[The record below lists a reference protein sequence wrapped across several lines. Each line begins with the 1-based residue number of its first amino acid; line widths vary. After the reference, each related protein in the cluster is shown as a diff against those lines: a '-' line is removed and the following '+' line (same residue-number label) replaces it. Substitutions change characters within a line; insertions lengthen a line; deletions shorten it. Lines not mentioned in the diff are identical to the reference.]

1 MKLLTGNSNKSLSK
15 KISKYLKSKLI
26 NSSIRKFADGEIY
39 IEINENIRGNSIFII
54 QSISSP
60 ANDNLMELLLC
71 IDALKR
77 SSAKNITTVIPYFG
91 YARQDR
97 KVVPRTSI
105 SAKLVSNLITK
116 AGADRVVTVDL
127 HAGQVQGFFDIPVDN
142 LFCTPI
148 FTRHI
153 KKNIK
158 NKNIICVAPD
168 VGGTERARA
177 LGKSLNVGL
186 AIVDKRR
193 PAPGKSQVMNVIG
206 NVKDKTCIIVDDII
220 DNIQK
225 QKLSDF
231 INKWIQDKINLVL
244 KSLVDLKNIKDKN
257 SSIKAL
263 AYQLYENNG
272 VLKREQ
278 VSEYLKSLGQN
289 ERKIL
294 RELGVKFGRYH
305 VFLYQLIKP
314 EAVSLRTLLWKNFHQ
329 KYFNIKPPIFGL
341 NFLDDKELRNKNFM
355 LLCGFEKFDN
365 LFVRIDI
372 LERLF
377 MLIINSPNSKENK
390 EIKIIPEMLNLLGCS
405 KDNFKKLLQ
414 KMNYKIFD
422 KNDETY
428 FKYNPIKKF
437 KQNSNKKVSS
447 ENPFKILKNLNLG

>member
-1 MKLLTGNSNKSLSK
+1 MKLLTGNSNKTLSK

-148 FTRHI
+148 FARHV

-158 NKNIICVAPD
+158 SKNIICVAPD

-177 LGKSLNVGL
+177 LGKSLDVGL

-220 DNIQK
+220 D
-225 QKLSDF
+225 S
-231 INKWIQDKINLVL
+231 
-244 KSLVDLKNIKDKN
+244 
-257 SSIKAL
+257 
-263 AYQLYENNG
+263 G
-272 VLKREQ
+272 
-278 VSEYLKSLGQN
+278 G
-289 ERKIL
+289 
-294 RELGVKFGRYH
+294 
-305 VFLYQLIKP
+305 
-314 EAVSLRTLLWKNFHQ
+314 T
-329 KYFNIKPPIFGL
+329 
-341 NFLDDKELRNKNFM
+341 
-355 LLCGFEKFDN
+355 
-365 LFVRIDI
+365 
-372 LERLF
+372 
-377 MLIINSPNSKENK
+377 IINSAKALKDRGAKEVYVYITHGVLSG
-390 EIKIIPEMLNLLGCS
+390 EAVRKIQRSAI
-405 KDNFKKLLQ
+405 KKLFITDSIDNQ
-414 KMNYKIFD
+414 IRVNKA
-422 KNDETY
+422 KNIEILTISNLMGEAIKRISNSTSVSDL
-428 FKYNPIKKF
+428 FK
-437 KQNSNKKVSS
+437 
-447 ENPFKILKNLNLG
+447 